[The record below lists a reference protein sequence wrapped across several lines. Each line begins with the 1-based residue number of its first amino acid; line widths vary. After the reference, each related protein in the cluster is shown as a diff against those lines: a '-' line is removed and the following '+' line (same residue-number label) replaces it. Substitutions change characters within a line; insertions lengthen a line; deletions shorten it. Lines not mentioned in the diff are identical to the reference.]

1 MSKLTIDILEHEST
15 GVLGMF
21 ISFLFVSAVRNAL
34 DFPPPEVIFLFH
46 NTWDDIPKSASKS
59 KPKSMSNVM

>member
-1 MSKLTIDILEHEST
+1 MKALAFWECSFH
-15 GVLGMF
+15 
-21 ISFLFVSAVRNAL
+21 FLFVSAVRNAL